1 MADVQA
7 SVLVQEQGDTFIDV
21 LGGVD
26 GAGNSF
32 VGVVT
37 TGNDNYVIVR
47 RYTPAGQGAVI
58 ANVLPAPGGT
68 EGYKI
73 DAAYMTH
80 SGVDVIVDMI
90 THDATS
96 IKPRGIRVERAVI
109 RGVWVPRLQE
119 EEGGAGAFVGSGSG
133 GGDVEVDYDRIK
145 SDTQA
150 IVDAA
155 VHSIKGQD
163 NITLRVVI
171 DNISVKAKK
180 GVEELFDGGNG
191 SAIVYQQLTN
201 TSFTGSK
208 GANHAT
214 IKDEF
219 LKP

>member
-7 SVLVQEQGDTFIDV
+7 TVLVQEQGDTFIDI

-32 VGVVT
+32 VGIVT
-37 TGNDNYVIVR
+37 TGNNNYVTVR

-68 EGYKI
+68 VGYKI

-96 IKPRGIRVERAVI
+96 VKPRGIRVERAVI

-133 GGDVEVDYDRIK
+133 GGDVGGATKEEV
-145 SDTQA
+145 QA

-155 VHSIKGQD
+155 VLSIKGQP
-163 NITLRVVI
+163 NINLRVVI
-171 DNISVKAKK
+171 DNIPSKAAA
-180 GVEELFDGGNG
+180 GVEKLFDGGNG
-191 SAIVYQQLTN
+191 SAIVYNQLIN
-201 TSFTGSK
+201 CAFTGGK
-208 GANHAT
+208 GANYET
-214 IKDEF
+214 IKPEF
-219 LKP
+219 LKPH

>member
-1 MADVQA
+1 MADVRA
-7 SVLVQEQGDTFIDV
+7 TVLIEESDDTFIDI

-32 VGVVT
+32 VGIVT
-37 TGNDNYVIVR
+37 TSNNNYVTVR
-47 RYTPAGQGAVI
+47 RYTPAGVGTVI

-68 EGYKI
+68 VGYKI

-96 IKPRGIRVERAVI
+96 VKPRGIRVERAVI

-133 GGDVEVDYDRIK
+133 GGDVGGATKEEV
-145 SDTQA
+145 QA

-155 VHSIKGQD
+155 VLSIKGQS
-163 NITLRVVI
+163 NINLRVVV
-171 DNISVKAKK
+171 DNILPKTKA
-180 GVEELFDGGNG
+180 GVEQLFDGERG
-191 SAIVYQQLTN
+191 SDIVYSQLVN
-201 TSFTGSK
+201 TSFTGAL
-208 GANHAT
+208 GALEEH
-214 IKDEF
+214 E
-219 LKP
+219 P